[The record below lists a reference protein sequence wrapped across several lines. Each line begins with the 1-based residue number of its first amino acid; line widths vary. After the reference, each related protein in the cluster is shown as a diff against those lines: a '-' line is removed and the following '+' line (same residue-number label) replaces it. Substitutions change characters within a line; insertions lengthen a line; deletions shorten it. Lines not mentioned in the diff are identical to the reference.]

1 MSSNKKV
8 NLKKVI
14 LSAAIILLTLAGV
27 LVYVLSWQGD
37 TKDIEAVADSFK
49 PLDGWQEAER
59 EVVTP
64 KIICLMGNCPE
75 MSKSWIVKGKITQND
90 AKKFIENFS
99 QVNTSHS
106 QCVDYDDGTA
116 LDSCEY
122 VGERGRYQFSVMVE
136 YKNSTNDTEIY
147 LFIRRKGQIYD

>member
-1 MSSNKKV
+1 MKSNKKI
-8 NLKKVI
+8 NLKKIALCLCVG
-14 LSAAIILLTLAGV
+14 LMV
-27 LVYVLSWQGD
+27 LVGLVACLVLWRGS
-37 TKDIEAVADSFK
+37 TKDIEAVADSFR
-49 PLDGWQEAER
+49 PLDGWQQTKYK
-59 EVVTP
+59 VVP
-64 KIICLMGNCPE
+64 PQFLCLMGNCPE

-122 VGERGRYQFSVMVE
+122 VGERGR
-136 YKNSTNDTEIY
+136 
-147 LFIRRKGQIYD
+147 